1 MSRTQYIDIRTGT
14 EGPHY
19 DPYGF
24 TELTFQRLD
33 GTRIVVHRG
42 LVAWLRVDNG
52 EKLQFCDDTG
62 AELEAA
68 FQAPAGLSLAAAMS
82 VPSRLADKAWRKMS
96 RSQRDACD
104 EADRIDADMLR
115 NAE

>member
-1 MSRTQYIDIRTGT
+1 MSRAQYIDIRSGT

-24 TELTFQRLD
+24 TELTFRKLD
-33 GTRIVVHRG
+33 GTCIVVHRG
-42 LVAWLRVDNG
+42 LVAWLRVNNG
-52 EKLQFCDDTG
+52 EKMQFCDDTG
-62 AELEAA
+62 VELDAA
-68 FQAPAGLSLAAAMS
+68 FQAVAGLSLAAAMS

-96 RSQRDACD
+96 RSQREACD
-104 EADRIDADMLR
+104 EAGRIDADMLR

>member
-14 EGPHY
+14 EGPHH

-24 TELTFQRLD
+24 IELTFQNLD

-42 LVAWLRVDNG
+42 LVAWLRVNSG
-52 EKLQFCDDTG
+52 EKRLFCDDIG
-62 AELEAA
+62 AELDAA
-68 FQAPAGLSLAAAMS
+68 FQAVAGLSLATAMS

-96 RSQRDACD
+96 RSQREACD
-104 EADRIDADMLR
+104 EVGRIDADMLR